1 MHRNEKKYE
10 LGEMATDS
18 KLIKKFDKLVT
29 TDTRLSIFSKKNS
42 PRNFYLSGSQFLSRS
57 SLTTLAT

>member
-18 KLIKKFDKLVT
+18 KLINFFDKLVT
-29 TDTRLSIFSKKNS
+29 TDTRLSIFSKKNHQEIFTWVVVS
-42 PRNFYLSGSQFLSRS
+42 FYPDLL
-57 SLTTLAT
+57 